1 VTTLSPAVTTPPGT
15 AKSAPMNPLKTKA
28 LRALDDLP
36 PFSPIMNKVLASLA
50 GEDAS
55 FTKLGDL
62 VEKDTAIAGNLLH
75 VVNSALYARR
85 STVNS
90 VRHALSLLGL
100 SKLRNVVLGMSV
112 ANMWNHSRL
121 PATWSMKRFDMHSA
135 AVAILSDL
143 LAQHL
148 PVAYPEGAFVA
159 GLFHDLGRL
168 LIALSLPQES
178 AAIEQRFE
186 RGFAAGNAENSP
198 VTLVQCEEKV
208 LGFSHAELSADALAV
223 WKLPWPV
230 QAAVASHHADW
241 SGEIIAEGPVS
252 TGPAELPLGR
262 LVDAANQY
270 VNSTGDA
277 ISQDARMGASDPER
291 IGMLGLEPDRLNR
304 LLIEFRAEY
313 VGMMQFFS

>member
-1 VTTLSPAVTTPPGT
+1 VTTVSSAAGAPGAPKAAAV
-15 AKSAPMNPLKTKA
+15 NPLKSKA

-36 PFSPIMNKVLASLA
+36 PFSPIMNRLLASLA
-50 GEDAS
+50 GEDVS

-62 VEKDTAIAGNLLH
+62 IEKDTVIAGNLLR

-85 STVNS
+85 SAIDS
-90 VRHALSLLGL
+90 VRHALSVLGVA
-100 SKLRNVVLGMSV
+100 KLRNVVLGMSV
-112 ANMWNHSRL
+112 ANMWNRTRV

-168 LIALSLPQES
+168 LIALTMPQES
-178 AAIEQRFE
+178 AAIDRRLE
-186 RGFAAGNAENSP
+186 RALSAQPRSGDQSAP
-198 VTLVQCEEKV
+198 TLVQCEQSV
-208 LGFSHAELSADALAV
+208 LGFSHAELSADALAA

-230 QAAVASHHADW
+230 QAAVASHHEEWPAAGSLATDV
-241 SGEIIAEGPVS
+241 EIS
-252 TGPAELPLGR
+252 LGR

-270 VNSTGDA
+270 VNSTGNSV
-277 ISQDARMGASDPER
+277 SQDARLGAANPER
-291 IGMLGLEPDRLNR
+291 IESLGIEPARLAR
-304 LLIEFRAEY
+304 LLGEFREEY
-313 VGMMQFFS
+313 MGMMQFFT